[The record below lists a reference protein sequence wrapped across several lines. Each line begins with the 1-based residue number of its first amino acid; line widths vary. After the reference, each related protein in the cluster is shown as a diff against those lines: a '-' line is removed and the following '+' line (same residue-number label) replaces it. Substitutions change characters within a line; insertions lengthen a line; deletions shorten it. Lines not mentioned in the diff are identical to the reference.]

1 MQEPG
6 PLVRVLVVVNVD
18 SLRRG
23 WVGEVELD
31 GRIELLV
38 RRGYLRV
45 LGHVDA
51 VPEAAPVVLAVEPP
65 VYTPPVVQA
74 PRKPRKTAVRPKGA
88 DDGDSAGVVPVE

>member
-6 PLVRVLVVVNVD
+6 PLVRVLVMVNVD

-23 WVGEVELD
+23 WTGEVELD

-45 LGHVDA
+45 LGHVDV
-51 VPEAAPVVLAVEPP
+51 VPEPAPAVLVAEPP
-65 VYTPPVVQA
+65 IDTPQVVQA
-74 PRKPRKTAVRPKGA
+74 PRRARKMAERPKEA
-88 DDGDSAGVVPVE
+88 DGGDSAGVVPVE